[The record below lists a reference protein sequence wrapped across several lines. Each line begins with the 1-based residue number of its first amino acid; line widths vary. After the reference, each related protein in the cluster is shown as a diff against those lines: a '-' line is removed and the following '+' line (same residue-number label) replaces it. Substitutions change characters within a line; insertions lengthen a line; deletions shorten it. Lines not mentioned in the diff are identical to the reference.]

1 MMNLKSL
8 KVKYRNDKKEV
19 KIRVRNNLHL
29 YVKQKYGLDCV
40 CAMHSNKKGKM
51 STIEFEVDNGNERLN
66 MLLQVSTVILYIRLL
81 VSLYSSNSNSKVCY
95 DSAGFYRTDK
105 NTVINA
111 INASSFSHLTSVITK
126 FIDKHSDIGR
136 DIFNHYKL
144 LCETDYL
151 HNLPKATTFY
161 LCSKIFPRDISKIIY
176 KKILFFLPTKN

>member
-19 KIRVRNNLHL
+19 KTRVRNNLHL

-40 CAMHSNKKGKM
+40 CAMHIKPEKI
-51 STIEFEVDNGNERLN
+51 STIEFDVDNGNEGLT
-66 MLLQVSTVILYIRLL
+66 MLLHVENAIYVRLV
-81 VSLYSSNSNSKVCY
+81 VSLYSVNSDVGY
-95 DSAGFYRTDK
+95 DSSSYGRTEK
-105 NTVINA
+105 NAVINA
-111 INASSFSHLTSVITK
+111 IKASSVSHLTPIITK

-151 HNLPKATTFY
+151 EHITSARMFL
-161 LCSKIFPRDISKIIY
+161 LCTKKIFPRDISKIIY